1 MPLLRRTSTQS
12 QAARIPPGP
21 GANDVA
27 LVAAARRDPHDF
39 APLFLR
45 YWDPVL
51 RYCTVRL
58 HDHHDAEDAA
68 SQVFVDAYA
77 SLHRFQDRG
86 GAGSFRG
93 WLFTIAHHEVANRH
107 RYRVRHPASPLEEM
121 GESFGNTSTVEQAE
135 SMDELAHVTALVRE
149 LPDRPREVVEL
160 RLSGLTDREIAE
172 VLCMSGQAVRQ
183 AQSCAVG
190 QLRIRMG
197 VTPHAKRNSHD

>member
-1 MPLLRRTSTQS
+1 MSLLRRNSAHH
-12 QAARIPPGP
+12 QAAPIPSDTSED
-21 GANDVA
+21 GAA
-27 LVAAARRDPHDF
+27 LAAAREGDPRDF
-39 APLFLR
+39 APLFRR

-58 HDHHDAEDAA
+58 GDRDEAEDAA

-86 GAGSFRG
+86 GVGSFRS

-107 RYRVRHPASPLEEM
+107 RYRVRHPARPLGDVEEPVDSDTM
-121 GESFGNTSTVEQAE
+121 FEQAA
-135 SMDELAHVTALVRE
+135 MAHDIAHMIALVRQ

-160 RLSGLTDREIAE
+160 RLAGLTDREIAE
-172 VLCMSGQAVRQ
+172 VLGISGQAVRQ
-183 AQSCAVG
+183 AQSRAVT

-197 VTPHAKRNSHD
+197 VAHDVERMVHG

>member
-1 MPLLRRTSTQS
+1 MPLLRRNSAQR
-12 QAARIPPGP
+12 QAARIPPGV
-21 GANDVA
+21 GADDVA
-27 LVAAARRDPHDF
+27 LVAAAGRDPHDF

-58 HDHHDAEDAA
+58 RDHHDAEDAA

-86 GAGSFRG
+86 GAGSFRS
-93 WLFTIAHHEVANRH
+93 WLFTIAHHEIANRH
-107 RYRVRHPASPLEEM
+107 RYRVRHPESPLEDME
-121 GESFGNTSTVEQAE
+121 ESFGTNPTVEQAE
-135 SMDELAHVTALVRE
+135 TTDELARVTALVQE

-160 RLSGLTDREIAE
+160 RLAGLTDREIAE
-172 VLCMSGQAVRQ
+172 VLGISGQAVRQ
-183 AQSCAVG
+183 AQSRAVA

-197 VTPHAKRNSHD
+197 ITPHAKRNSHD